1 MHLILKMKKILIIA
15 CAVIVLASC
24 KDKKA
29 GAKMPL
35 KTLKDSFAYA
45 YGAYVGGMLHSTN
58 IKEIDWTIFKAAYE
72 EAVKN
77 GDSGLML
84 DKEKIGE
91 VLNTYSL
98 EAKFGENK
106 KKGEEYIAKNKGG
119 YTATASGLLFK
130 QTKPGNGIKPLIT
143 DTVLVSYTG
152 KFIDGKIFDSNIGK
166 EPFKTSMNTGAIK
179 GFLEALSMMDVGSEA
194 EVIIPWNLAYG
205 KEGNRNPYTG
215 EMQMEPYQTLIF
227 TLQLVEIKK

>member
-1 MHLILKMKKILIIA
+1 M
-15 CAVIVLASC
+15 VLASC
-24 KDKKA
+24 KDKKS

-35 KTLKDSFAYA
+35 KSLKDSFAYA

-58 IKEIDWTIFKAAYE
+58 IKDIDWTIFKTAYE
-72 EAVKN
+72 EALKN

-91 VLNTYSL
+91 VLNNYSL

-106 KKGEEYIAKNKGG
+106 KKGEDYIAKHKSEG
-119 YTATASGLLFK
+119 YKVTASGLLFK
-130 QTKPGNGIKPLIT
+130 QTKAGNGIKPLIT
-143 DTVLVSYTG
+143 DTVLVHYTG

-166 EPFKTSMNTGAIK
+166 DAFKTSMNAGAIK
-179 GFLEALSMMDVGSEA
+179 GFLEALSMMEVGSEA
-194 EVIIPWNLAYG
+194 EVIIPYELAYG

-227 TLQLVEIKK
+227 NLTLDGIQK